1 MMDEEKCKKL
11 ASTPVLGSIL
21 PNNVGN
27 LCKCFSSK
35 VQEEKEKCDCNSF
48 SKNGNLMEAIIQFKN
63 CHGSDVDLNGG
74 MSSSMQ
80 FLTKDCYKTTLKG
93 IFDSL
98 GTETVCG
105 VEMVTLKNSGEKVLG
120 LMNTAGSTVKGAL
133 ELVEKI
139 KKMFYDGKSFFSKLI
154 INFPGYN
161 ILYPVGVVV
170 FILMVVIGIFYS
182 ILKLFR
188 CIFCPSRKENDANNN
203 EQMKYLQEQYNR
215 TLQTNDHLNNYLMG
229 YQNV

>member
-1 MMDEEKCKKL
+1 MDEEKCKQL
-11 ASTPVLGSIL
+11 ANSPGLSTIL
-21 PNNVGN
+21 PRNVEN
-27 LCKCFSSK
+27 LCKCFSSG
-35 VQEEKEKCDCNSF
+35 VQAEEEKCNCDSF
-48 SKNGNLMEAIIQFKN
+48 SKNEKLMEAIKKFKD
-63 CHGSDVDLNGG
+63 CHDSVIDSNGG
-74 MSSSMQ
+74 MPSNMQ
-80 FLTKDCYKTTLKG
+80 FLTKDCYKDSLKG

-98 GTETVCG
+98 GTETICD
-105 VEMVTLKNSGEKVLG
+105 VEMATLKNSGEQVLT

-133 ELVEKI
+133 VLVEKI
-139 KKMFYDGKSFFSKLI
+139 KNIFYAGKNFFSKLI
-154 INFPGYN
+154 QSFPGYT
-161 ILYPVGVVV
+161 ILYPVGVLV

-215 TLQTNDHLNNYLMG
+215 TLQTNAHLNNYLMG